1 MHVKNLEKIR
11 TLKALCVLSHYSFN
25 VQFKEILKQLYRV
38 QISQTR
44 SKIPLER
51 HVINFMEEIP
61 LPDEGRLLVQHEL
74 EGQVVQFFR
83 PTDQNPP
90 IVGREEIENLF
101 KCLDIDK
108 VIEIFQ
114 CLLLEKKVLMI
125 STHKALLTQ
134 VIFTLTSLMF
144 PLQWKHTMIP
154 ILPINKLD
162 ILDAPMPYLI
172 GVEPHP

>member
-1 MHVKNLEKIR
+1 MHVKNLDNIR

-74 EGQVVQFFR
+74 EG
-83 PTDQNPP
+83 
-90 IVGREEIENLF
+90 
-101 KCLDIDK
+101 
-108 VIEIFQ
+108 
-114 CLLLEKKVLMI
+114 
-125 STHKALLTQ
+125 
-134 VIFTLTSLMF
+134 
-144 PLQWKHTMIP
+144 
-154 ILPINKLD
+154 
-162 ILDAPMPYLI
+162 
-172 GVEPHP
+172 